1 MLLRKT
7 GFPEDSESVMCT
19 VTSVQHHSVFVNLD
33 EYELQGMIHISE
45 VSPGRIRNIRD
56 FVKEGKVII
65 CKVLRINRERGHI
78 DLSLRRVTE
87 IQRRAKVN
95 EIKQEQL
102 AEKILEQV
110 AKKHKQDL
118 PNLYRKVIS
127 GLKAEYL
134 GLYPYFEAVLHT
146 PSLLAKLD
154 LSKEVTHDLLTLIQQ
169 RIKLPEVTIRGVFK
183 IGSYAANGVNTVQ
196 QVLLKAEAV
205 NPQRITLR
213 YLGAGSYE
221 MMIVAPE
228 YKTAETLLKKAVDAS
243 MHQLKKEGGFGEF
256 VRAD

>member
-7 GFPEDSESVMCT
+7 GFPEESELIMCT

-110 AKKHKQDL
+110 AKKHRQDL
-118 PNLYRKVIS
+118 PALYRKITT

-146 PSLLAKLD
+146 PSLLTKLD
-154 LSKEVTHDLLTLIQQ
+154 LGKDISHDLLTLIQQ
-169 RIKLPEVTIRGVFK
+169 RIKLPQVTIKGVFK
-183 IGSYAANGVNTVQ
+183 IGSYAANGVSTVQ
-196 QVLLKAEAV
+196 EVLLKAEAV
-205 NPQRITLR
+205 NPKHITLR
-213 YLGAGSYE
+213 YLGAGAYE
-221 MMIVAPE
+221 MMIIAAD
-228 YKTAETLLKKAVDAS
+228 YKAAETMLKKAVDAS
-243 MHQLKKEGGFGEF
+243 LGYLKKEGGFGEF